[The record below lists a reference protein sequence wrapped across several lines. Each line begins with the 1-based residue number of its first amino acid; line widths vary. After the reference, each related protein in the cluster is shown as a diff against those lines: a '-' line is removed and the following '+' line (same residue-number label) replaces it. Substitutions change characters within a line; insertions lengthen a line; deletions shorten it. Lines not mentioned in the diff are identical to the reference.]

1 MHAKVALLAA
11 AVAAFA
17 PPPSQHATTT
27 PPHQYAA
34 SIALEEEPA
43 KPVRGVRRAALW
55 MNVRSALCYANNI
68 WPKNAYGRGVS
79 FRAKREGF

>member
-1 MHAKVALLAA
+1 MHARAALLAA
-11 AVAAFA
+11 AAAAFA
-17 PPPSQHATTT
+17 PPPSRHA

-55 MNVRSALCYANNI
+55 MNLSLI
-68 WPKNAYGRGVS
+68 HI
-79 FRAKREGF
+79 